1 VYPPNLPAPP
11 RLGEPEGIQK
21 SACERLDHA
30 IISANFAPFTLRG
43 TVEISVIVCAKN
55 AEKTI
60 EACLKS
66 VQENEPSEIII
77 IDGNSSDST
86 VQITSRHTDKIYSD
100 EGKGLA
106 YARQLGAQ
114 KAGSEYIAYVDSDVV
129 LTPKC
134 LQKMLEELQEKGYTG
149 IHAQVLSLRNE
160 NYWEWAEDQHVR
172 MMFNRVGERQWIG
185 NIAAI
190 FRRQSIIE
198 NPFDPF
204 FIGAGE
210 DKELSSKLRKKGL
223 RLGISSAYIYHQ
235 HRTSARGFI
244 KQRIWYGQGGSRFL
258 WKYQRIAQLV
268 RPSLL
273 IPFGAFVCLRKRSP
287 RMLPYY
293 VVWSVSSNIGMVTG
307 FAQLILQKLRIR
319 S

>member
-1 VYPPNLPAPP
+1 M
-11 RLGEPEGIQK
+11 
-21 SACERLDHA
+21 
-30 IISANFAPFTLRG
+30 
-43 TVEISVIVCAKN
+43 EISVIVCAKN

-86 VQITSRHTDKIYSD
+86 VQIASKHTDKIYSD

-106 YARQLGAQ
+106 YARQLGAR
-114 KAGSEYIAYVDSDVV
+114 KASSEYIAYVDSDVV
-129 LTPKC
+129 LTPHC
-134 LQKMLEELQEKGYTG
+134 LQKMLEELQEKGYAG
-149 IHAQVLSLRNE
+149 IHAQVLGLSNE

-172 MMFNRVGERQWIG
+172 MMFNRVGEREWIG

-204 FIGAGE
+204 FSGPDE
-210 DKELSSKLRKKGL
+210 DKDLSLKLRKKGL

-244 KQRIWYGQGGSRFL
+244 KQRIWYGQGDFRFI
-258 WKYQRIAQLV
+258 WKHKHMRPLV
-268 RPSLL
+268 VPSLL
-273 IPFGAFVCLRKRSP
+273 IPFGEFVCLKKRSP

-293 VVWSVSSNIGMVTG
+293 VVWSVSSNIGLVTG
-307 FAQLILQKLRIR
+307 LAQLIFQKLRMNR
-319 S
+319 QH

>member
-1 VYPPNLPAPP
+1 VHFVSFWSCYNK
-11 RLGEPEGIQK
+11 R
-21 SACERLDHA
+21 S
-30 IISANFAPFTLRG
+30 FTPLALRG

-55 AEKTI
+55 AESTL

-66 VQENEPSEIII
+66 IEENEPSEIIL
-77 IDGNSSDST
+77 IDGNSSDGT
-86 VQITSRHTDKIYSD
+86 VQTASKHTHRIYSD

-114 KAGSEYIAYVDSDVV
+114 KAKSEYIAYVDSDVV
-129 LTPKC
+129 LPPNC
-134 LQKMLEELQEKGYTG
+134 LQKMLEELQKKGYAG
-149 IHAQVLSLRNE
+149 IHAQVVSLSNE

-172 MMFNRVGERQWIG
+172 MMFNRVGERKWIG

-190 FRRQSIIE
+190 FGKQAVME

-210 DKELSSKLRKKGL
+210 DKNLSLNLRKKGL
-223 RLGISSAYIYHQ
+223 KLGISSAYIYHQ

-244 KQRIWYGQGGSRFL
+244 KQRIWYGKGGSRFL
-258 WKYQRIAQLV
+258 WKYKRIAQLV
-268 RPSLL
+268 HPSL
-273 IPFGAFVCLRKRSP
+273 IVPFGIFVCLRKRSP

-293 VVWSVSSNIGMVTG
+293 IVWSVSSNIGMTLG
-307 FAQLILQKLRIR
+307 LAQLIFQKLKVNRQH
-319 S
+319 

>member
-1 VYPPNLPAPP
+1 
-11 RLGEPEGIQK
+11 
-21 SACERLDHA
+21 
-30 IISANFAPFTLRG
+30 
-43 TVEISVIVCAKN
+43 VEISVIVCAKN

-66 VQENEPSEIII
+66 VQENEPSEIIV

-86 VQITSRHTDKIYSD
+86 AQIASKHTDKIYSD

-106 YARQLGAQ
+106 YARQLGAR
-114 KAGSEYIAYVDSDVV
+114 KASSEYIAYVDSDVV
-129 LTPKC
+129 LTPNC
-134 LQKMLEELQEKGYTG
+134 LQRMLEELQEKGYTG
-149 IHAQVLSLRNE
+149 IHAQVLSLSNE

-172 MMFNRVGERQWIG
+172 MMFNRVGERKWIG

-190 FRRQSIIE
+190 FRRQSVIE

-210 DKELSSKLRKKGL
+210 DKNLSLNLRKKGL

-235 HRTSARGFI
+235 HRSSARGFI
-244 KQRIWYGQGGSRFL
+244 KQRIWYGKGGSRFL
-258 WKYQRIAQLV
+258 WKYKRMAQLV
-268 RPSLL
+268 HHSLM
-273 IPFGAFVCLRKRSP
+273 IPFGIFVCLRKRSP

-293 VVWSVSSNIGMVTG
+293 VVWSVSSNIGLAT
-307 FAQLILQKLRIR
+307 ALTQLTFQKLRMKR
-319 S
+319 QH